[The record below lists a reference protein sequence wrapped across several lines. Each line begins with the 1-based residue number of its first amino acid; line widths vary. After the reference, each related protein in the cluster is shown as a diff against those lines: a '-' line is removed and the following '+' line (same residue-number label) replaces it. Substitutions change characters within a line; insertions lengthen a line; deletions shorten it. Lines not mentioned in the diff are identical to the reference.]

1 LCNFLDQ
8 ACAVS
13 FDGLNILELGC
24 GAALPSILT
33 LIKGANSVTLQDF
46 VSFSFHLKKP
56 EAIKPNS
63 QNDFVL
69 EAFTKR
75 NFQLNNQMDPSK
87 CTFIAAEWSKLM
99 DEIGPKIKFDLIL
112 TSETI
117 YNEANY
123 LQLVE
128 TMDSLLAPHGKM

>member
-1 LCNFLDQ
+1 
-8 ACAVS
+8 
-13 FDGLNILELGC
+13 
-24 GAALPSILT
+24 
-33 LIKGANSVTLQDF
+33 
-46 VSFSFHLKKP
+46 
-56 EAIKPNS
+56 
-63 QNDFVL
+63 
-69 EAFTKR
+69 
-75 NFQLNNQMDPSK
+75 MDPSK